1 MNYVESLKKYWNI
14 IIDCPL
20 FAGISPE
27 YINDMLVSLDS
38 HIGHYPKNEII
49 INLGDEFRCCGIVL
63 EGTLEVSYNT
73 NRFEKHNVNHF
84 STCKIFGESLALK
97 GIAHSPVQVAAL
109 TDAVVLLIDLRKLVL
124 STNRCNRDCIYNH
137 QLLLNIMDRMAE
149 QIIFSNLK
157 LRILGQKSLRDRIMI
172 YLTHMNADKPEGAEL
187 PFSQTSLAEFL
198 GVNRSALARE
208 LGRMQDDRIL
218 KINKKHYWILTS

>member
-1 MNYVESLKKYWNI
+1 MNYVESLKKYWNS

-38 HIGHYPKNEII
+38 HISHYPKNEII

-84 STCKIFGESLALK
+84 STGKIFGESLALK

-157 LRILGQKSLRDRIMI
+157 LRIL
-172 YLTHMNADKPEGAEL
+172 
-187 PFSQTSLAEFL
+187 
-198 GVNRSALARE
+198 
-208 LGRMQDDRIL
+208 
-218 KINKKHYWILTS
+218 